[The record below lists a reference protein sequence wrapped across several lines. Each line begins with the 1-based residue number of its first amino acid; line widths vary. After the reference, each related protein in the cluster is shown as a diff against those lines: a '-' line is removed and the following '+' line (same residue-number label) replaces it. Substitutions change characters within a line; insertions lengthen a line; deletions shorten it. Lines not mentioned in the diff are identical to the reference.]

1 MAQRIPQSVPKTALV
16 TGAARRVGRA
26 IALALAQDGWNIAVH
41 FGRSKDEA
49 EATAAD
55 IRAQG
60 VDAAILS
67 ADLAVE
73 AEVEPLLATAAD
85 RLGPVGLLVN
95 NASTFERDRLAT
107 VTRSSWDRHL
117 EANLRAPVVLMQ
129 QFAAQLPAEHDGAI
143 VNIIDQRVWNPT
155 EDFLSYTVTKMAL
168 WGLTRT
174 LALDLAPRI
183 RVNGVGPGPVLA
195 SVHQDTES
203 FDAQARSVPL
213 QHASAPEEIAGAVR
227 YLAAARSVTGQM
239 IAVDGGQHLWWAPP
253 GEQTPRD

>member
-1 MAQRIPQSVPKTALV
+1 MAQRTPQSVPKTALV

-55 IRAQG
+55 IRAYG
-60 VDAAILS
+60 VNAAILS

-73 AEVEPLLATAAD
+73 AEVAPLVANAAD

-107 VTRSSWDRHL
+107 MTRNSWDKHL

-129 QFAAQLPAEHDGAI
+129 QFAAHLPAEHDGAV

-195 SVHQDTES
+195 SIHQDTES

-227 YLAAARSVTGQM
+227 YLAGAQSVTGQM